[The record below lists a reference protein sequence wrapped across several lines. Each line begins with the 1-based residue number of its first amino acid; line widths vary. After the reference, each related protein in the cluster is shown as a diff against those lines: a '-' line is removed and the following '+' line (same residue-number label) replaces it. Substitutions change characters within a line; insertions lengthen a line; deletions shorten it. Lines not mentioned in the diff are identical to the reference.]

1 MPPRQIICHRCHRC
15 GRRFQRAENLQKH
28 LSKKNPC
35 MNILSNRIIGE
46 KNDSSGNKLEYI
58 SIQWDPVPDS
68 LAIYTG
74 LDCPFCY
81 KIFDSISNR
90 NRHIR
95 HYCEHAKV
103 VYFEKALE
111 DEIVRRLD
119 KSIKIINEN
128 TINDKNNII
137 ESFCKTMTSQ
147 NIIINRRDVSD
158 FQ

>member
-1 MPPRQIICHRCHRC
+1 MPPRERQCHRCHRC

-35 MNILSNRIIGE
+35 MNILSNRLVGE
-46 KNDSSGNKLEYI
+46 KNDSSGNTLDYI

-68 LAIYTG
+68 LPVYTG

-81 KIFDSISNR
+81 KHYDSISNR

-103 VYFEKALE
+103 VYFQKAVE

-119 KSIKIINEN
+119 KTIRIVSDPTIVSKI
-128 TINDKNNII
+128 DII
-137 ESFCKTMTSQ
+137 DCFCKSMTSQ
-147 NIIINRRDVSD
+147 NIVINRRDVIES
-158 FQ
+158 